1 MFVDLITTVQE
12 KWPVLVAAAA
22 LAYAAITVRAY
33 LRLRHIPGPFWNG
46 FSEFSHTRAFL
57 SENCYEWYTSLSDTY
72 GKSERRARFRQS
84 RAGRHVHTMRIGS
97 RRLKTDHP
105 HELQAPLFA

>member
-22 LAYAAITVRAY
+22 LAYAAVTLRAY

-72 GKSERRARFRQS
+72 GKSERRARSCVSPEPRPMYSLRGILESDQE
-84 RAGRHVHTMRIGS
+84 IE
-97 RRLKTDHP
+97 D
-105 HELQAPLFA
+105 